1 MDDFARPALVIDCGS
16 AFIKAGFAGEVSP
29 AVRDPSTVP
38 RAAGLE
44 PGPPL
49 VPVKHGIVQDW
60 DAMEQLWLDVTYRR
74 LHVYTSDQ
82 PVILTEPPQN
92 SPESR
97 EQAAE
102 VMFESL
108 DVPALHIGVQAQ
120 LALYADYAARQ
131 AMGSQTS
138 SASLTGLVVESGE
151 GCTHVIPLVDGF
163 LLASGTR
170 SMPLG
175 GAQLTRHIQAL
186 MRKGAA
192 PPPPDQS
199 LEIAVAV
206 KERQCFVTAS
216 GVGPGAAPA
225 ATRSPAAYQTV
236 HSRTGQPLRIQLG
249 EERWRGPE
257 LFFDPGAFTKDAMP
271 SLPDLIDDAIQAC
284 PIDTRRALYGNIV
297 LSPASLRHAGREHP
311 LQGPGSAAG
320 DRGAG
325 AGGCQGPGPSTCQ
338 PCSRTGVE
346 VHVVTHPMQH
356 FGAWFGGSVLGASEA
371 FREVAITR
379 AAYMETG
386 PTIVRNNVVHSD
398 W

>member
-60 DAMEQLWLDVTYRR
+60 DAMEQLWLDMTYRR

-206 KERQCFVTAS
+206 KERHCFVAAS
-216 GVGPGAAPA
+216 GPGPGAAPA
-225 ATRSPAAYQTV
+225 ATRSPEAYQTV

-257 LFFDPGAFTKDAMP
+257 LFFYPGAFTKDATP

-297 LSPASLRHAGREHP
+297 LSGGSTLFKGLARRLETEVQARVAARVQGRAPASHA
-311 LQGPGSAAG
+311 AA
-320 DRGAG
+320 
-325 AGGCQGPGPSTCQ
+325 
-338 PCSRTGVE
+338 TGVE

>member
-206 KERQCFVTAS
+206 KERQCFVAAS
-216 GVGPGAAPA
+216 GAGPGAAPA

-257 LFFDPGAFTKDAMP
+257 LFFDPGAFTKDATP

-297 LSPASLRHAGREHP
+297 LSGGSTLFKGLARRLETEVQARVAARVQGRAPASHA
-311 LQGPGSAAG
+311 AA
-320 DRGAG
+320 
-325 AGGCQGPGPSTCQ
+325 
-338 PCSRTGVE
+338 TGVK

>member
-206 KERQCFVTAS
+206 KERHCFVTAS

-297 LSPASLRHAGREHP
+297 LSGGSTLFKGLARRLETEVQARVAARVQGRAPASHA
-311 LQGPGSAAG
+311 AA
-320 DRGAG
+320 
-325 AGGCQGPGPSTCQ
+325 
-338 PCSRTGVE
+338 TGVE